1 MTRASNLKPPVFVM
15 GSARSGTNFL
25 YDALLSAGGFAV
37 YRTEPVVFDVLLP
50 KFGDFS
56 KRQNR
61 SRLLSV
67 WFKSYQYRLSG
78 LDRSLIEEKIL
89 EHCHNAGDFLTIVMN
104 EIALR
109 QGVERWAVW
118 GPDNLLYIPVI
129 ARTVP
134 GALFLHIIRDGRDV
148 ALSMNKKGFIRPFP
162 WDKQRSLLAAA
173 LHWKWKVERGRQ
185 AGRQI
190 PQRYLEIHFEDLVCK
205 TRETLAEI
213 GRFIGH
219 DLDFE
224 RIQKQPIG
232 TVRRPN
238 STFKGDDGKLTS
250 DPVGRWKT
258 HLSKKEIAQLES
270 LIGPVLTELGYELE
284 FPSAESAEE
293 MGIRVKLMKS
303 LYPAFFELKEWLK
316 MKTPFGRFVNV
327 SRLQFDAMPK

>member
-1 MTRASNLKPPVFVM
+1 MMRTPNLKAPVFVM

-56 KRQNR
+56 KQRNR
-61 SRLLSV
+61 ARLLSV

-78 LDRSLIEEKIL
+78 LDRSLIEERVL
-89 EHCHNAGDFLTIVMN
+89 EHCHSAGDFLRIVMN
-104 EIALR
+104 EIAQR
-109 QGVERWAVW
+109 QGADRWAVW
-118 GPDNLLYIPVI
+118 GPDNLLYIPLI
-129 ARTVP
+129 AHMVP
-134 GALFLHIIRDGRDV
+134 DAFFLHIIRDGRDV

-173 LHWKWKVERGRQ
+173 LHWKWKVEYGRQ
-185 AGRQI
+185 AGREI

-205 TRETLAEI
+205 TRETLADV

-219 DLDFE
+219 DLDYDK
-224 RIQKQPIG
+224 IQKQPIG

-238 STFKGDDGKLTS
+238 STFKGDDGKPTS

-270 LIGPVLTELGYELE
+270 LIGPLLTELGYVLE
-284 FPSAESAEE
+284 FPPADSAEE
-293 MGIRVKLMKS
+293 MGMRAKLMKN

-327 SRLQFDAMPK
+327 NRLQFDTMPK